1 MHYDVIVLGAGP
13 GGYLAAE
20 RAGHAGLKTM
30 VVEKKNIGGVCL
42 NEGCVPSKTLL
53 NSAKIYEYTK
63 DGQKYGVTCENVSY
77 DQEKVV
83 KRKDKVVKALVSGVQ
98 ATLKKN
104 KVEIVSGEG
113 SIIGKTSQG
122 FVIKANNEEHSCT
135 NLIIATG
142 SEAIVPPIPGVK
154 ESFEKGIV
162 VTNREILSLESVP
175 KKLTVVGGGVIGL
188 EMASYYATVGS
199 KVTVIEML
207 DRIGGYTDIEIGT
220 ILKGNLEK
228 KGINFLLGTKVTK
241 VQDNV
246 VYYEMDGKESTV
258 ESDKI
263 LLSIGRRANTANIG
277 LEKLSLATERGAVKV
292 DETCQ
297 TNVPGVY
304 AVGDV
309 NGKSML
315 AHTAYREA
323 EVAVNTI
330 LGKKDIMRYTAIPSV
345 IYTNPEVA
353 SVGETEETAKS
364 KGLDYEVKKISMNYS
379 GRYMAENEGGNG
391 ITKVLIEKKYNKIIG
406 IQMIGS
412 YASEIIYG
420 GGIMVETEML
430 VKDLKEIVFPHP
442 TVSEIIREAIFQ

>member
-30 VVEKKNIGGVCL
+30 VIEKKNIGGVCL

-83 KRKDKVVKALVSGVQ
+83 KRKDKVVKALVNGVQ

-104 KVEIVSGEG
+104 KVEIVSAEG

-122 FVIKANNEEHSCT
+122 FVIRANNEEHSCT

-162 VTNREILSLESVP
+162 VTNREILSLKSVP

-207 DRIGGYTDIEIGT
+207 DRIGGYTDKEIGT

-241 VQDNV
+241 VQDSV
-246 VYYEMDGKESTV
+246 VYYEVDGKESSV

-263 LLSIGRRANTANIG
+263 LLSIGRRANTTNIG
-277 LEKLSLATERGAVKV
+277 LEKLSLATERGAIKV
-292 DETCQ
+292 DEICQ

-353 SVGETEETAKS
+353 SVGETEETAKR

-391 ITKVLIEKKYNKIIG
+391 ITKILIDKKYNKIIG

-420 GGIMVETEML
+420 GGMMVETEML